1 MIPMNTNMAENQ
13 RREEIKSLCTALRNV
28 LEAELVAIK
37 ERNSDE
43 LYSLVSQKTTI
54 LNQLQNSDT
63 YLSELFSLSVQ
74 TDSVLELKESL
85 SECRVL
91 NTKNRTVALLE
102 LKHTNKSIEHLRSLL
117 KLDDLPLYAPSGQ
130 LTVNREKR
138 NLGTI

>member
-1 MIPMNTNMAENQ
+1 MNPMNKNMPEEQ
-13 RREEIKSLCTALRNV
+13 LREEIKSLCIALRDV
-28 LEAELVAIK
+28 LEAELVAIN

-43 LYSLVSQKTTI
+43 LYILVSQKTTI
-54 LNQLQNSDT
+54 LNNLQNQDT
-63 YLSELFSLSVQ
+63 YLSDLFSLPA
-74 TDSVLELKESL
+74 TDSILELKEAFN
-85 SECRVL
+85 ECRAL

-138 NLGTI
+138 NLGVI

>member
-1 MIPMNTNMAENQ
+1 
-13 RREEIKSLCTALRNV
+13 V
-28 LEAELVAIK
+28 LEAVLVGMK